1 MGGMLR
7 RPPRNIKLD
16 RACSE
21 LIWSHQKGYQALCS
35 CYFTFYREY
44 CILNVEIINK
54 NWNKVY
60 VKLNWLT
67 RIKYSTYIHYNFVT
81 LYLVEY
87 HCLLCLL
94 FNILIILSRHILSS
108 SLRVF
113 RAKLQKVLSF
123 KIPQKDIGWTR
134 KVTMN
139 FSYIFYGIS
148 SHKKSFLTAFY
159 LIFILDFFI
168 SKGERKNI

>member
-1 MGGMLR
+1 MGVTHHLER
-7 RPPRNIKLD
+7 IL
-16 RACSE
+16 
-21 LIWSHQKGYQALCS
+21 QY
-35 CYFTFYREY
+35 Y
-44 CILNVEIINK
+44 CILNVKI
-54 NWNKVY
+54 
-60 VKLNWLT
+60 
-67 RIKYSTYIHYNFVT
+67 IKYKLFMTQKPSLCQTDSMLNLKRICFLQNRPLTNIY
-81 LYLVEY
+81 
-87 HCLLCLL
+87 CLLCFIFVKSKHFPKDQSAANLSLL
-94 FNILIILSRHILSS
+94 HLSRL
-108 SLRVF
+108 F
-113 RAKLQKVLSF
+113 RASLQKVLSF